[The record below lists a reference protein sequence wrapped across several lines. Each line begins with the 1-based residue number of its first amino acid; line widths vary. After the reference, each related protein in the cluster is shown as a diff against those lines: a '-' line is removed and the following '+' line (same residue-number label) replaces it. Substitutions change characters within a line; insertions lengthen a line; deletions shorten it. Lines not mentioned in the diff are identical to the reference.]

1 MAQALPITNNEQ
13 QLQFE
18 YREGDE
24 VAHLVYRFYRQNI
37 ALMHTE
43 VPASM
48 EGRGVA
54 SALAA
59 YAFEYAKAHNRKVM
73 VYCPFV
79 ATYLKRHPELK
90 SQLDTAYHPG

>member
-1 MAQALPITNNEQ
+1 MAQQLSISNNEQ
-13 QLQFE
+13 QQQFE

-24 VAHLVYRFYRQNI
+24 IAQLVYRFYKQNI

-59 YAFEYAKAHNRKVM
+59 YAFEYAKTHNKKVM

-79 ATYLKRHPELK
+79 ATYLKRHPELR
-90 SQLDTAYHPG
+90 SQLDKAYHPG